1 MILLDT
7 HAWLW
12 WVARDAQLSASAV
25 AAITADSRP
34 SIAAITL
41 WEVVMLLE
49 KGRVQLNLNLA
60 EWLRMATSGSGVAIL
75 PITTEI
81 AARTTRLGADF
92 HGDPADRL
100 IVGHGAGA
108 RSDGHH
114 QRRPHTAERAGR
126 DSVVAAYFFSTA
138 ATPGGW
144 SRP

>member
-12 WVARDAQLSASAV
+12 WVARDAQLSASAA
-25 AAITADSRP
+25 AAITADGRP

-41 WEVVMLLE
+41 WEVAMLVE

-100 IVGHGAGA
+100 IVATALEHGLTVITKDDRIRQSGL
-108 RSDGHH
+108 
-114 QRRPHTAERAGR
+114 
-126 DSVVAAYFFSTA
+126 VAIL
-138 ATPGGW
+138 W
-144 SRP
+144 